1 MRLREIS
8 SPVNKII
15 AVAMTLK
22 NRDEKDDIQTKI
34 TMDAFLKML
43 KNSGVTIDYEGFKKV
58 FDTNPQL
65 KNIIDKFDS
74 DSITLKAGDIT
85 DKDAKGFE
93 PPATDIPA
101 DERVSK
107 MARKAMRTREDLD
120 IIRLLAG
127 LSESEHSDKAGQIAA
142 DSVKGS
148 KFSDK
153 DDLESALL
161 DALPNFPDKDYDRS
175 KAIERAMEILDSE
188 LDDMLSERELTKA
201 EKSKMKS
208 YEKKIDKKDFVDRY
222 GKKKGEPYYYATI
235 TKMAK
240 KHA

>member
-120 IIRLLAG
+120 IIRLLSG
-127 LSESEHSDKAGQIAA
+127 I
-142 DSVKGS
+142 
-148 KFSDK
+148 
-153 DDLESALL
+153 
-161 DALPNFPDKDYDRS
+161 
-175 KAIERAMEILDSE
+175 
-188 LDDMLSERELTKA
+188 SERELTKA